1 MAFGAALGADFPML
15 SDWEGT
21 VASSYGVRYRLWKD
35 HAGVAKRSVFVID
48 AEGRVRYRWVTED
61 AMVVPD
67 LNEAVLVLKSLAD
80 RSHELGGSPA
90 GPE

>member
-1 MAFGAALGADFPML
+1 
-15 SDWEGT
+15 
-21 VASSYGVRYRLWKD
+21 
-35 HAGVAKRSVFVID
+35 VFVID

-67 LNEAVLVLKSLAD
+67 LNEAVLVLESLAD